1 MFTIPSSTQ
10 VLVIGGGP
18 AGSTAAALLARA
30 GFSVV
35 LAERDRFPRYHIGES
50 LLPSALHFL
59 DITGAR
65 ARVEAHGFQ
74 RKPGAHIEWGSQ
86 QWDLFFGELSGQNTY
101 SYQVLRSEFDQC
113 LIEHAGEVGAR
124 VYQGLEVREIRF
136 NDAGR
141 PVAAVVA
148 PTEQRG
154 KEQTLTFDYLVD
166 ASGRNGVMVN
176 KYLHN
181 RYYHDAFKNVAVYGY
196 WKNTAGF
203 TGAKEGAIATISIP
217 YGWIWAIPLHDG
229 TLSVGVVMHKDH
241 FKERRDKQ
249 SLEEIYETS
258 LAEAPTVAAM
268 LKPAT
273 LVSELRAE
281 TDYSYAAEQFA
292 GPGYF
297 ISGDAACF
305 LDPLLST
312 GVHLAMLSG
321 LLSAASICSIDRG
334 EISEE
339 EAISFY
345 DKSYRRA
352 YLRYLVFL
360 SAFYDQYDGKE
371 TIFWIAGQLS
381 RRDTPPN
388 QLKMAFTTLMSGV
401 EDLVDLSDGEV
412 ARSYVRQEMSQRMH
426 ENLTLRADKELMAK
440 EALEPQKQANHMFFD
455 RVEGIS
461 ILSADDAVQGIYV
474 VTEPQLGLARTAVA
488 DAAEAG

>member
-1 MFTIPSSTQ
+1 
-10 VLVIGGGP
+10 
-18 AGSTAAALLARA
+18 
-30 GFSVV
+30 
-35 LAERDRFPRYHIGES
+35 
-50 LLPSALHFL
+50 
-59 DITGAR
+59 
-65 ARVEAHGFQ
+65 
-74 RKPGAHIEWGSQ
+74 
-86 QWDLFFGELSGQNTY
+86 
-101 SYQVLRSEFDQC
+101 
-113 LIEHAGEVGAR
+113 
-124 VYQGLEVREIRF
+124 
-136 NDAGR
+136 
-141 PVAAVVA
+141 
-148 PTEQRG
+148 
-154 KEQTLTFDYLVD
+154 
-166 ASGRNGVMVN
+166 MVN

-241 FKERRDKQ
+241 FKERRDRQ

-371 TIFWIAGQLS
+371 TIFWIAGRCAAT
-381 RRDTPPN
+381 RRPT
-388 QLKMAFTTLMSGV
+388 
-401 EDLVDLSDGEV
+401 
-412 ARSYVRQEMSQRMH
+412 SQRWH
-426 ENLTLRADKELMAK
+426 LR
-440 EALEPQKQANHMFFD
+440 
-455 RVEGIS
+455 R
-461 ILSADDAVQGIYV
+461 
-474 VTEPQLGLARTAVA
+474 
-488 DAAEAG
+488 